1 MCLAKDAPR
10 FLYFL
15 YSLLML
21 FLFTQELSLFID
33 NIYIFVWKCFICSL
47 LLQFICVPHALWS
60 QFLLYLLMLCLLCR
74 LLLWLFSENIIF
86 CQVYSSCSNFC
97 LFMLC
102 LLFNFQFLSS
112 DALFVKNFFFFLVLC
127 LLFVWRMLCLFP
139 ISYIC
144 LLKLCSLLN
153 CQFFPFFLLKLCFS
167 ELSVSAFLVQANFLL
182 LFANTLHVT
191 HFSHFVSQCF
201 CCEFF

>member
-15 YSLLML
+15 CSLLML

-102 LLFNFQFLSS
+102 LLKIFFFFFS
-112 DALFVKNFFFFLVLC
+112 ALFVIC
-127 LLFVWRMLCLFP
+127 LANALFVPNFLYLSAQALFASQLS
-139 ISYIC
+139 IFS
-144 LLKLCSLLN
+144 
-153 CQFFPFFLLKLCFS
+153 FFPAKALFFRV
-167 ELSVSAFLVQANFLL
+167 VS
-182 LFANTLHVT
+182 
-191 HFSHFVSQCF
+191 
-201 CCEFF
+201 

>member
-15 YSLLML
+15 CSLLML

-86 CQVYSSCSNFC
+86 CQV
-97 LFMLC
+97 
-102 LLFNFQFLSS
+102 
-112 DALFVKNFFFFLVLC
+112 VLC

-191 HFSHFVSQCF
+191 HFSLFVSQCF

>member
-1 MCLAKDAPR
+1 MFYLFPTFTVYLCAPCTLIPISTLSAYAMFALSPTALTVLR
-10 FLYFL
+10 KYNFL
-15 YSLLML
+15 SSVLLMFKFFA
-21 FLFTQELSLFID
+21 FLCFVCSS
-33 NIYIFVWKCFICSL
+33 IFNFC
-47 LLQFICVPHALWS
+47 
-60 QFLLYLLMLCLLCR
+60 LLMLCLLKK
-74 LLLWLFSENIIF
+74 IIF
-86 CQVYSSCSNFC
+86 IFC
-97 LFMLC
+97 L
-102 LLFNFQFLSS
+102 
-112 DALFVKNFFFFLVLC
+112 VVLC

>member
-1 MCLAKDAPR
+1 MFHLFPTFTVYLCAPCT
-10 FLYFL
+10 LIPI
-15 YSLLML
+15 S
-21 FLFTQELSLFID
+21 TLSAYAMF
-33 NIYIFVWKCFICSL
+33 
-47 LLQFICVPHALWS
+47 ALS
-60 QFLLYLLMLCLLCR
+60 PTALTVLRKY
-74 LLLWLFSENIIF
+74 N
-86 CQVYSSCSNFC
+86 
-97 LFMLC
+97 
-102 LLFNFQFLSS
+102 FLSS
-112 DALFVKNFFFFLVLC
+112 VLLMFKFLSFYALFVIQFSIFVFWCFVCKKIFFFFLVLC